1 MPVEGEEGVPPPPT
15 TPPPPAVVAAAAA
28 PKGHAQGLLRAK
40 PKGGWAP
47 ADPGDAG
54 ERAMGWL
61 GGAGMD
67 R

>member
-15 TPPPPAVVAAAAA
+15 TPPPPAVVAAAAM
-28 PKGHAQGLLRAK
+28 PAQGLLRAT
-40 PKGGWAP
+40 PKGGWAS
-47 ADPGDAG
+47 ADAGDAG

-61 GGAGMD
+61 GGAGTGTD